1 MFRRHGDKLSSVF
14 LLCDVTLTAFAW
26 LAGYWLRYAL
36 FPTPLG
42 MPPFAACARSLPL
55 VILLAVFAYRVCR
68 LYELHRLVRLPQE
81 LATLIR
87 ASGLLFLLLITTA
100 FYRRDPYESR
110 VALALFFCVNIV
122 LLALARRF
130 LWKVLRALRR
140 RGFNHGRALV
150 VGTGRI
156 ARKTVRAIQNNDW
169 TGLEPIGYI
178 DHPQSPAPDDL
189 PVLGGFDELPDLV
202 ERMAIDFVFICL
214 PLRRYAEVRRV
225 YAALSNVVVDVQ
237 LVPDLPNLNGMHL
250 RTSQIDDLVFLGM
263 RESPHAGWNR
273 VVKRT
278 TDLVFGT
285 LALLVASPL
294 MAVIALLIWLTS
306 GRPVLYRQQ
315 RLGLGGRP
323 FVMLK
328 FRTMG
333 VDAEKTT
340 GPVWASSED
349 DRCTPLGRLLRRTCL
364 DELPQFINV
373 LRGDMSLV
381 GPRPER
387 QVFIRSFRELIPR
400 YMLRHSVKAGITGW
414 AQVNGWRGDTS
425 LHKRVQYDL
434 YYINNWSLGLDL
446 KILWMTVLRVLY
458 QKNAY

>member
-1 MFRRHGDKLSSVF
+1 MFRRHGDKLSSIF
-14 LLCDVTLTAFAW
+14 LLCDVTLTSFAW
-26 LAGYWLRYAL
+26 VTGYWLRFNL
-36 FPTPLG
+36 LPTPLG
-42 MPPFAACARSLPL
+42 APPFRACARSLPL
-55 VILLAVFAYRVCR
+55 VILLAVFAYRACR

-81 LATLIR
+81 LATLTR
-87 ASGLLFLLLITTA
+87 ASGLLFLFLITLA

-110 VALALFFCVNIV
+110 LALGIFFLANIAY
-122 LLALARRF
+122 LALARRT
-130 LWKVLRALRR
+130 LWKALRGLRR

-156 ARKTVRAIQNNDW
+156 ARKTVREIQNNDW
-169 TGLEPIGYI
+169 TGLEPIGYV
-178 DHPQSPAPDDL
+178 DRPDVSPPDDL
-189 PVLGGFDELPDLV
+189 PILGNVDDLPDLV

-214 PLRRYAEVRRV
+214 PLRRYSEVRRV

-237 LVPDLPNLNGMHL
+237 LVPDLPNLGGMRL
-250 RTSQIDDLVFLGM
+250 RTSQIGDLVFHGV
-263 RESPHAGWNR
+263 REDPHAGWNR

-278 TDLVFGT
+278 TDLVLGT
-285 LALLVASPL
+285 VALIVAAPV
-294 MAVIALLIWLTS
+294 MGVIALWIRLSS

-323 FVMLK
+323 FEMLK
-328 FRTMG
+328 FRTMD
-333 VDAEKTT
+333 VDAEKAT
-340 GPVWASSED
+340 GPVWATAHD
-349 DRCTPLGRLLRRTCL
+349 DRCTPVGGFLRRTSL
-364 DELPQFINV
+364 DELPQLFNV

-387 QVFIRSFRELIPR
+387 SVFIRSFRNLIPR

-434 YYINNWSLGLDL
+434 YYINHWSFWLDL
-446 KILWMTVLRVLY
+446 RILWLTALRMLGER
-458 QKNAY
+458 NAY